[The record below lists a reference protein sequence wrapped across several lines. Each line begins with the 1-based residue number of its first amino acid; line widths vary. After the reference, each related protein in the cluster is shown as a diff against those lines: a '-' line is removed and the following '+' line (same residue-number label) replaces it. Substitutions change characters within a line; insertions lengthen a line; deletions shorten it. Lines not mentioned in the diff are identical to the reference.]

1 MSYLAQEASCKV
13 IIVVSKKILI
23 LITGH
28 VILELK
34 RAIDISKVGITFE
47 GTTKPVAE
55 SSTETQL
62 FSVQEILWNAAP
74 SKGKAP
80 AKNRFKDIDESSTS
94 RKVLLPTSGVGHTF
108 LFAIKWPMVNF
119 PPSLPP
125 QRSLVQTQYVLR
137 AFLQV
142 SNSDEEI
149 NSEPLYVDFCP
160 HVDPSVAL
168 KQIPDTTENRHT
180 IVKDNND
187 RILGEASL
195 LCTSDRGAI
204 FGSDCPLS
212 LVLLIRQP
220 ESKYLPRKAKVEV
233 CEIHKCIGGQP
244 RKHCFILS
252 SETFQFPS
260 ELLKPH
266 QECTI
271 PLRVQI
277 PVPEDDSR
285 RSATGLPTLCIGGLQ
300 VEYLVRV
307 SIPLQYS
314 RFKPSAM
321 TKAIVV
327 DCPIVVGNVKP
338 KDPASTRSVP
348 RLVVNAEGEGTWD
361 SQSTKSKD
369 QYHGRKN
376 IVEWSELCEI
386 PRFLAGGD
394 VDEYDIM

>member
-1 MSYLAQEASCKV
+1 MQGNNNNNNFQET
-13 IIVVSKKILI
+13 LI

-34 RAIDISKVGITFE
+34 RAINISKVGITLD

-55 SSTETQL
+55 NSTETQL
-62 FSVQEILWNAAP
+62 FSVQEILWDAAP

-80 AKNRFKDIDESSTS
+80 ARSRFKDTDESSTS
-94 RKVLLPTSGVGHTF
+94 RKVLGPTSGVGHTF

-119 PPSLPP
+119 PPTLPP
-125 QRSLVQTQYVLR
+125 QRSLVHTQYVLR

-142 SNSDEEI
+142 SSSDEEI
-149 NSEPLYVDFCP
+149 NSEPLHVDFCP
-160 HVDPSVAL
+160 HIDPSVVF
-168 KQIPDTTENRHT
+168 KETPDATEKRNT
-180 IVKDNND
+180 IVKDDNG
-187 RILGEASL
+187 RVLGEASL
-195 LCTSDRGAI
+195 SCTSDTGAT

-212 LVLLIRQP
+212 LVLLIRQS
-220 ESKYLPRKAKVEV
+220 ESKYLPRKAKLEV
-233 CEIHKCIGGQP
+233 CEIHKFIGGQP
-244 RKHCFILS
+244 RELCFVLS
-252 SETFQFPS
+252 NETFQLRS
-260 ELLKPH
+260 ESLKPH

-271 PLRVQI
+271 PLRVHI

-285 RSATGLPTLCIGGLQ
+285 RGATGLPTLNIGGLQ

-307 SIPLQYS
+307 TMPLQYS

-338 KDPASTRSVP
+338 KDQTSTRKVP
-348 RLVVNAEGEGTWD
+348 KLVINVEGEGTWD
-361 SQSTKSKD
+361 SQSTSSKD
-369 QYHGRKN
+369 QYHGRNN
-376 IVEWSELCEI
+376 IVEWSEVCET

-394 VDEYDIM
+394 IEEDDIM

>member
-1 MSYLAQEASCKV
+1 
-13 IIVVSKKILI
+13 

-34 RAIDISKVGITFE
+34 RAINISKVGIIFE

-55 SSTETQL
+55 KSTEIKL
-62 FSVQEILWNAAP
+62 FSVQETLWDAAP

-80 AKNRFKDIDESSTS
+80 AKNGFKGTDEPSAS
-94 RKVLLPTSGVGHTF
+94 RKVLRPTSGVGHTF

-119 PPSLPP
+119 PPTLPP
-125 QRSLVQTQYVLR
+125 QRSLVQTQYILR

-142 SNSDEEI
+142 PDSDEEI
-149 NSEPLYVDFCP
+149 YSELLYADFCP
-160 HVDPSVAL
+160 HIDPSVAF
-168 KQIPDTTENRHT
+168 KQIPDPTEKRQT
-180 IVKDNND
+180 IIKDSND
-187 RILGEASL
+187 RVPGEASL
-195 LCTSDRGAI
+195 SCTSNTGAI
-204 FGSDCPLS
+204 FGSDYPLN
-212 LVLLIRQP
+212 LILLIRQS

-233 CEIHKCIGGQP
+233 YEIHKFVGGQS
-244 RKHCFILS
+244 REQWFVLS
-252 SETFQFPS
+252 NETFPFPS

-266 QECTI
+266 HECTI

-277 PVPEDDSR
+277 PVPEDDSKR
-285 RSATGLPTLCIGGLQ
+285 GATGLPTLNIGGLQ

-314 RFKPSAM
+314 RFKPNAM

-327 DCPIVVGNVKP
+327 DCPIVVGNVKS
-338 KDPASTRSVP
+338 KDQASTRTVP
-348 RLVVNAEGEGTWD
+348 KLVVNAEGEGTWD
-361 SQSTKSKD
+361 SRSTNSKD

-394 VDEYDIM
+394 VEDDDII